1 MPKKELAKGYT
12 TGTCA
17 TGCNEGSNAMLL
29 QVKKCSRC
37 TVELRRRKL
46 QLDNH
51 GYTEK
56 IYRQGIAGYGILCGQ
71 KKQRR

>member
-1 MPKKELAKGYT
+1 MPKKELVKGYT

-17 TGCNEGSNAMLL
+17 QAATRAAMQMLFTGEKVE
-29 QVKKCSRC
+29 QVS
-37 TVELRRRKL
+37 VELPQGEKL
-46 QLDNH
+46 HH

>member
-17 TGCNEGSNAMLL
+17 QAATRAAMQMLFTGEKVE
-29 QVKKCSRC
+29 QVSAG
-37 TVELRRRKL
+37 RKAAVGY
-46 QLDNH
+46 H

>member
-17 TGCNEGSNAMLL
+17 QAATRAAMQMLFTGEKVE
-29 QVKKCSRC
+29 QVS
-37 TVELRRRKL
+37 VELP
-46 QLDNH
+46 QGENH

-56 IYRQGIAGYGILCGQ
+56 IYRQGIAGYGILCG
-71 KKQRR
+71 

>member
-1 MPKKELAKGYT
+1 MQMLF
-12 TGTCA
+12 TG
-17 TGCNEGSNAMLL
+17 EKVE
-29 QVKKCSRC
+29 QVS
-37 TVELRRRKL
+37 VELPQGEKL
-46 QLDNH
+46 QLDYH